1 MMEIAI
7 WQFVLYLVL
16 LFVVGAVGAFFL
28 ARWLFKRELE
38 KHPPI
43 GEAQIRAMFQ
53 AMGRKPSEAQIR
65 AVMKSMKKGQ

>member
-1 MMEIAI
+1 MTIEV
-7 WQFVLYLVL
+7 WQFVLYLILVL
-16 LFVVGAVGAFFL
+16 IAGAVGGFFL

-43 GEAQIRAMFQ
+43 SEQQIRAMFQ

-65 AVMKSMKKGQ
+65 SVMKTMKKNNQ